1 MGGQEGDIG
10 VIETA
15 NGKFVVEDT
24 IKLRGGKF
32 GHVGQVTK
40 GMIKVGKKKYRE
52 EPQRNTPSAEGIKD
66 CSRCARRAERFSGNT
81 GQTSF

>member
-1 MGGQEGDIG
+1 MGGQEGDTG

-32 GHVGQVTK
+32 GHVGIWNPV
-40 GMIKVGKKKYRE
+40 
-52 EPQRNTPSAEGIKD
+52 
-66 CSRCARRAERFSGNT
+66 
-81 GQTSF
+81 

>member
-1 MGGQEGDIG
+1 MGGQEGDTG

-32 GHVGQVTK
+32 GHVGHMES
-40 GMIKVGKKKYRE
+40 GMISSGETVSLQVNE
-52 EPQRNTPSAEGIKD
+52 E
-66 CSRCARRAERFSGNT
+66 ARKTTVQHIFFRKH
-81 GQTSF
+81 